1 MVEERGVMVR
11 GDSGNRLILYTVLL
25 PELVFDKFHKSF
37 YTFMVMIDRC
47 IPKKGDLIEIT
58 ELTKDISSDTLR
70 GNSLFV
76 LCPFIFES
84 IDSIFEFFRIEAS
97 LRQSLHHRAHDLRTV
112 IWLTLSGRLRD
123 EK

>member
-1 MVEERGVMVR
+1 
-11 GDSGNRLILYTVLL
+11 
-25 PELVFDKFHKSF
+25 
-37 YTFMVMIDRC
+37 MVMIDRC

-58 ELTKDISSDTLR
+58 ELTKDISSNTLR
-70 GNSLFV
+70 SDPLFI

-97 LRQSLHHRAHDLRTV
+97 LRQGFHHRAHDLRTV